1 MRAMIC
7 NFPSVFANEYK
18 RIKPEK
24 CAVEYPPRAF
34 RAFSRPFFSPS
45 IVSASTGDDT
55 DTHATPWIKFTHL
68 SGDSCKKKERKTRDA
83 TYRKRRTP
91 ARCLEQSYFVA
102 LKKTLFKSVVEKLCW
117 RNVA

>member
-55 DTHATPWIKFTHL
+55 DTHA
-68 SGDSCKKKERKTRDA
+68 
-83 TYRKRRTP
+83 
-91 ARCLEQSYFVA
+91 
-102 LKKTLFKSVVEKLCW
+102 KL
-117 RNVA
+117 RNVCKAICKEAEPVSESDFLNSESSSKDGREFWSLATIRI

>member
-7 NFPSVFANEYK
+7 NFPSVFANEYE

-68 SGDSCKKKERKTRDA
+68 SGDSCKKKREKDTRRDVPEEEDTCA
-83 TYRKRRTP
+83 VPRT
-91 ARCLEQSYFVA
+91 
-102 LKKTLFKSVVEKLCW
+102 KLLCCVKE
-117 RNVA
+117 NIV

>member
-34 RAFSRPFFSPS
+34 RAFSRPFFFS
-45 IVSASTGDDT
+45 IDRFGVD
-55 DTHATPWIKFTHL
+55 
-68 SGDSCKKKERKTRDA
+68 
-83 TYRKRRTP
+83 RR
-91 ARCLEQSYFVA
+91 
-102 LKKTLFKSVVEKLCW
+102 
-117 RNVA
+117 